1 MSPVE
6 GKVVIVVPT
15 YIEAENLPRLAER
28 IFALGMPRSSMI
40 VVDDVSP
47 DGTSNV
53 ARDLDR
59 HYKGRV
65 AVIEREDKLG
75 LGTAYVRGFYQAL
88 EDGTEYVVQ
97 MDADLSHAPEYIP
110 GFIEALE
117 TADVVVGSRYTEGG
131 EVDKGWNLKGQ
142 MLSSLANLG
151 IRMVSGVKVKDATT
165 GFKAFRATAL
175 GSLNLE
181 DFHCRGF
188 GFQAE
193 VAYACQEM
201 GHKVV
206 ERPIVFH
213 DRTAGRS
220 KMSLEIIIEAI
231 WKLGVIRWRR

>member
-1 MSPVE
+1 MSFVD
-6 GKVVIVVPT
+6 GKIVIVIPT

-28 IFALGMPRSSMI
+28 IFALDMPKSSII
-40 VVDDVSP
+40 VVDDASP
-47 DGTSNV
+47 DGTSDV

-59 HYKGRV
+59 RYNGRV
-65 AVIEREDKLG
+65 ELIEREDKMG
-75 LGTAYVRGFYQAL
+75 LGTAYVRGFSQAL
-88 EDGTEYVVQ
+88 QDGAGYVVQ

-110 GFIEALE
+110 NFIDALKA
-117 TADVVVGSRYTEGG
+117 ADVVIGSRYTDGG
-131 EVDKGWNLKGQ
+131 GVDKGWTLKRRL
-142 MLSSLANLG
+142 LSSLANLC
-151 IRMVSGVKVKDATT
+151 IRAVSGVKVKDATT

-181 DFHCRGF
+181 GFHCKGF

-213 DRTAGRS
+213 DRTAGKS
-220 KMSLEIIIEAI
+220 KMSLGIIIEAMWRLTI
-231 WKLGVIRWRR
+231 IRWRR

>member
-1 MSPVE
+1 MSSVE

-28 IFALGMPRSSMI
+28 IFALDMPKSSMI
-40 VVDDVSP
+40 VVDDASP
-47 DGTSNV
+47 DGTSTV
-53 ARDLDR
+53 ARELDR

-75 LGTAYVRGFYQAL
+75 LGTAYVRGFSQAL
-88 EDGTEYVVQ
+88 EDGAEYVVQ

-117 TADVVVGSRYTEGG
+117 TADVVIGSRYTTGG
-131 EVDKGWNLKGQ
+131 GVDEEWNLKRRL
-142 MLSSLANLG
+142 LSSLANQA
-151 IRMVSGVKVKDATT
+151 IRIVSGVKVKDATT

-181 DFHCRGF
+181 GFRCRGF

-213 DRTAGRS
+213 DRTAGKS
-220 KMSLEIIIEAI
+220 KMSLGIIIEAM
-231 WKLGVIRWRR
+231 WKLTVIRWRR